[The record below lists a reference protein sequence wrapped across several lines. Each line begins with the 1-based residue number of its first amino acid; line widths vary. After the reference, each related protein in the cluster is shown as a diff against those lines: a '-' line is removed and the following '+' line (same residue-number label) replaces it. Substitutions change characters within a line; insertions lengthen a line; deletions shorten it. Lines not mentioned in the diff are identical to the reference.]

1 MAMTK
6 NMGMIDRLLRAV
18 LAFTVAVLYFTDE
31 LTGTAAAILTV
42 FAVIFLVTSSAGFSP
57 IYRLLG
63 ISTLKGE
70 EHDEGH
76 HGEAHK
82 GAH

>member
-1 MAMTK
+1 MKK
-6 NMGMIDRLLRAV
+6 NMGMIDRVLRTALAV
-18 LAFTVAVLYFTDE
+18 IVVILYFTDQ
-31 LTGTAAAILTV
+31 LTGTAAVILSIL
-42 FAVIFLVTSSAGFSP
+42 AVIFLGTSIAGFCP
-57 IYRLLG
+57 GYTLLG

-70 EHDEGH
+70 AHEEGQ